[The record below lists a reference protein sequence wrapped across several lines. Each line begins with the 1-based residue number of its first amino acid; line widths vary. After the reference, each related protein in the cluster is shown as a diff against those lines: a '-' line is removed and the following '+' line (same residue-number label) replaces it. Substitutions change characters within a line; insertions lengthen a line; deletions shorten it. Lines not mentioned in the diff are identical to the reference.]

1 MSVLWPWVL
10 AGVGVG
16 IVNGLSRWR
25 TVSHISPTAVAG
37 SLRLALGSMVLRLGL
52 VAGVL
57 IGSLRH
63 GIISGL
69 LAFAGLFITR
79 WIMVLWFNAHGG
91 WSEHRPMKVLKD
103 GGRER

>member
-1 MSVLWPWVL
+1 MSAYWAWAV

-16 IVNGLSRWR
+16 IVNGFSRWK
-25 TVSHISPTAVAG
+25 TVSDISPTAVAG
-37 SLRLALGSMVLRLGL
+37 SLLLTLGGMVLRLGL

-91 WSEHRPMKVLKD
+91 WSGHRSIEVLRD
-103 GGRER
+103 CG